1 MKINKVSNLSF
12 NGGNYFNSYSKNETA
27 YYKTPPKAD
36 SRETMEYFY
45 NVDRKMRSIPTG
57 WDYIFAMDNK
67 KRQDF
72 ADLISLTFKTTDEF
86 NSYSPKQN
94 EKTAQ
99 YAMSDVQ
106 ELISAG
112 SILSDNEKQTLK
124 DKIMGS
130 FEIEEL
136 DKIHS
141 RLPQKKESAK
151 ENLRF
156 LQVLMQDDNRPYF
169 DKMSPKTATSI
180 LSEEYLDFNYYMG
193 ALSNL
198 KEDRVLEYPED
209 EIRETIHIYLTG
221 KTLDFNDNVE
231 TYDRNAS
238 F

>member
-1 MKINKVSNLSF
+1 MQINKINNLSF
-12 NGGNYFNSYSKNETA
+12 NGENYFSKYSKNETA
-27 YYKTPPKAD
+27 YYQAPPKRD
-36 SRETMEYFY
+36 PKETLEYFY

-57 WDYIFAMDNK
+57 WGYIFAMDDK
-67 KRQDF
+67 KRQNF

-99 YAMSDVQ
+99 YAMHDVQ
-106 ELISAG
+106 ELIDFG
-112 SILSDNEKQTLK
+112 GILSDDEKQALK

-156 LQVLMQDDNRPYF
+156 LKVLMQDDNRPYF

-180 LSEEYLDFNYYMG
+180 LSEEYLDFDYYMG

-198 KEDRVLEYPED
+198 KEDRVLEYPKD

-221 KTLDFNDNVE
+221 KNLDYDDNVE
-231 TYDRNAS
+231 AYDRNVS

>member
-1 MKINKVSNLSF
+1 MQVNKISF
-12 NGGNYFNSYSKNETA
+12 TGGGYFNTYSKNETE
-27 YYKTPPKAD
+27 YYKRPPKTN
-36 SRETMEYFY
+36 SKETTEYFY

-67 KRQDF
+67 KRQNF

-86 NSYSPKQN
+86 NSYSPRQN

-99 YAMSDVQ
+99 YAMKDIQ
-106 ELISAG
+106 ELISCG
-112 SILSDNEKQTLK
+112 GILSDDEKHTLK

-141 RLPQKKESAK
+141 RLPEKKESAK
-151 ENLRF
+151 DNLSF
-156 LQVLMQDDNRPYF
+156 LKVLMQDENKPYF

-180 LSEEYLDFNYYMG
+180 LSEEYLDFDYYMG

-221 KTLDFNDNVE
+221 KTLNYDDSVE
-231 TYDRNAS
+231 TYDRNIS

>member
-1 MKINKVSNLSF
+1 MQINKINNLSF
-12 NGGNYFNSYSKNETA
+12 NGGNYFSKYSKNETA
-27 YYKTPPKAD
+27 YYQAPPKRD
-36 SRETMEYFY
+36 PKETLEYFY

-57 WDYIFAMDNK
+57 WSYIFAMDDK
-67 KRQDF
+67 KRQNF

-99 YAMSDVQ
+99 YAMHDVQ
-106 ELISAG
+106 ELIDFG
-112 SILSDNEKQTLK
+112 GILSDDEKQALK

-156 LQVLMQDDNRPYF
+156 LKVLMQDDNRPYF

-231 TYDRNAS
+231 TYDRNVS

>member
-1 MKINKVSNLSF
+1 
-12 NGGNYFNSYSKNETA
+12 
-27 YYKTPPKAD
+27 
-36 SRETMEYFY
+36 
-45 NVDRKMRSIPTG
+45 
-57 WDYIFAMDNK
+57 
-67 KRQDF
+67 
-72 ADLISLTFKTTDEF
+72 
-86 NSYSPKQN
+86 
-94 EKTAQ
+94 
-99 YAMSDVQ
+99 MSDVQ

-156 LQVLMQDDNRPYF
+156 LQALMQDDNRPYF

-198 KEDRVLEYPED
+198 KEDKVLEYPED